1 MLLIVHIR
9 RSEAVS
15 KPNVI
20 STDSNLSRMEMAR
33 AEKIP
38 PLVVVAYIINE

>member
-1 MLLIVHIR
+1 MLLLIVHIR

-20 STDSNLSRMEMAR
+20 STDSNLFRMEMAR
-33 AEKIP
+33 AENTTTRGGGLHNK
-38 PLVVVAYIINE
+38 